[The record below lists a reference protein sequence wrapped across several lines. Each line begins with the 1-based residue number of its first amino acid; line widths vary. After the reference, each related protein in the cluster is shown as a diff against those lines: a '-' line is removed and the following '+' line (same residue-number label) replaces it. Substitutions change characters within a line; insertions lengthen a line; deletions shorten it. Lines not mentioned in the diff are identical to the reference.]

1 MLQKQNNTYAFNPK
15 RNFNLKTPCCNRSN
29 KDGKFSSYLG
39 FPEQFGYCHSCG
51 KQTNPQSV
59 YTDHKGNEFI
69 WNFTQNK
76 FEPKVPVIGIHQII
90 TPQECDIR
98 SEKTY
103 IEEKIIWESF
113 WITPE
118 NNLLLYLRSKYGN
131 AKVDKAKE
139 TYAIGTSKDG
149 GIIFWSINSD
159 LKVQKSKIAY
169 YDNNGKRTQKFAVP
183 YKNADGYYN
192 CLFGAHLIYDK
203 YKGVDIIVLV
213 ESEKT
218 AIVGHINLPQ
228 YIWVAYGGINGLTN
242 DKLQC
247 LIGHTVVIIPDISEN
262 AVSIMYDKIP
272 YMCSLGINASI
283 WDMTDEKSDEQL
295 KIDGLY
301 NCDLED
307 VFRKITNQ

>member
-1 MLQKQNNTYAFNPK
+1 MLHKQEITYKFNPK
-15 RNFNLKTPCCNRSN
+15 RNFHLSTPCCNRSN
-29 KDGKFSSYLG
+29 KDGKFSNYLG
-39 FPEQFGYCHSCG
+39 LPEQFGYCHSCG
-51 KQTNPQSV
+51 QQTLPPSIFVDEN
-59 YTDHKGNEFI
+59 GNELT
-69 WNFTQNK
+69 WNPIQNK
-76 FEPKVPVIGIHQII
+76 LEPSIFVLQKKSIHKPLEIPVKPKI
-90 TPQECDIR
+90 
-98 SEKTY
+98 KY
-103 IEEKIIWESF
+103 IDEDAIWKSF
-113 WITPE
+113 HVMPE
-118 NNLLLYLRSKYGN
+118 NSLLLYLRSKYGN
-131 AKVDKAKE
+131 AKVNEAKE

-203 YKGVDIIVLV
+203 YKGIDTIVLV

-228 YIWVAYGGINGLTN
+228 YNWAAYGGINGLTN
-242 DKLQC
+242 DKLKC

-295 KIDGLY
+295 KLDGAY

-307 VFRKITNQ
+307 VFRAITNQ

>member
-1 MLQKQNNTYAFNPK
+1 MLHKQEITYKFNPK
-15 RNFNLKTPCCNRSN
+15 RNFHLSTPCCNRSN
-29 KDGKFSSYLG
+29 KDGKFSNYLG
-39 FPEQFGYCHSCG
+39 LPEQFGYCHSCG
-51 KQTNPQSV
+51 QQTLPLSIFTDENGNKFTWNP
-59 YTDHKGNEFI
+59 I
-69 WNFTQNK
+69 QNK
-76 FEPKVPVIGIHQII
+76 FEPSIFVLQKKSIHTPLEFPVKPKIN
-90 TPQECDIR
+90 
-98 SEKTY
+98 Y
-103 IEEKIIWESF
+103 IDEDAIWKSF
-113 WITPE
+113 HVMPE
-118 NNLLLYLRSKYGN
+118 NNLLLYLQSKYGN
-131 AKVDKAKE
+131 AKVNEAKV

-149 GIIFWSINSD
+149 GAIFWSINSD

-183 YKNADGYYN
+183 YKNADGYYS
-192 CLFGAHLIYDK
+192 CLFGEHLIYDK
-203 YKGVDIIVLV
+203 YKGIDTIVLV

-242 DKLQC
+242 DKLDC
-247 LIGHTVVIIPDISEN
+247 LIGHRVVLIPDMSEN

-295 KIDGLY
+295 KLDGVY

-307 VFRKITNQ
+307 VFRAITNQ